1 MKDRTKRDIKL
12 ILIASFFYFASSMLV
27 TPIITGFSK
36 SVGAGALLMGVI
48 GGLMNFCALL
58 CRPFIGNLS
67 DRISKYKL
75 TFVGAVFMFLGCM
88 GYLSARSSWLVVL
101 SRIINGIGFSCCSV
115 CLSVWMSNLL
125 PRDKIGSGMGI
136 MGTMNALAM
145 AVAPAIGISVYQALG
160 YRAAFA
166 IATAF
171 ALCDVI
177 VIQFIHDRGNPESTV
192 SPDKSGAGKKLQIY
206 DKNVVPVA
214 AMIMLFAIPYCATQS
229 FLVSYV
235 EARNLNVTVG
245 LFFPA
250 YAVILFV
257 LRYTMKNLF
266 DRLSFGSFLFMSAVS
281 AFLGMLFLTI
291 MKNNLEMLFAA
302 AFMAG
307 GYGIMYSVC
316 QSTAILMAGEG
327 RRGIA
332 NSTYYIG
339 LDLGMTLGPL
349 LGGFL
354 YGKVSIW
361 LFYPLLTGTILLSLI
376 VYFISKSSLNGSA
389 TSG

>member
-12 ILIASFFYFASSMLV
+12 ILTASFFYFASSMLV

-36 SVGAGALLMGVI
+36 SVGAGALLMGMI

-58 CRPFIGNLS
+58 CRPFMGNLS
-67 DRISKYKL
+67 DRISKYRL
-75 TFVGAVFMFLGCM
+75 TFVGAVFMFLGCL
-88 GYLSARSSWLVVL
+88 GYLLAQSSWFVVL

-125 PRDKIGSGMGI
+125 PRDRIGSGMGI

-145 AVAPAIGISVYQALG
+145 AIAPAIGISVYQVLG

-171 ALCDVI
+171 TLCDMI
-177 VIQFIHDRGNPESTV
+177 VIQFIYDKGKPESTA
-192 SPDKSGAGKKLQIY
+192 STAKSETGKKLQIC
-206 DKNVVPVA
+206 DKKVVPVA
-214 AMIMLFAIPYCATQS
+214 AIIMLFAIPYCATQS

-250 YAVILFV
+250 YAVIIFV
-257 LRYTMKNLF
+257 LRCTMKDLF
-266 DRLSFGSFLFMSAVS
+266 DKLSFGSFLFMSSVS

-291 MKNNLEMLFAA
+291 MKNNIEMLLAA

-327 RRGIA
+327 KRGIA

-354 YGKVSIW
+354 YGKVSIQ
-361 LFYPLLTGTILLSLI
+361 LFYPLLIGTILLSLI
-376 VYFISKSSLNGSA
+376 VYFISKASLNHTEMSR
-389 TSG
+389 